1 MFRGIYSFILMPE
14 NQFKVNTQTK
24 LDQVDKFYP
33 AALIALRFLQRANLI
48 KFSSL
53 FYEEKKLEHG
63 TMITPSSKAI

>member
-1 MFRGIYSFILMPE
+1 MPE

-24 LDQVDKFYP
+24 LDQVDNFYP

-53 FYEEKKLEHG
+53 FYKEKKLEQG
-63 TMITPSSKAI
+63 TMTTPSSKAI